1 MFSKQKTI
9 LSHSTYEKFTG
20 MDSGSPAPYTED
32 YNSTYSDD
40 YSDYYENPLDNQ
52 LCDKSDIIKFG
63 AVVTPVFLWIVTL
76 LSLFGNSLV
85 LVILTKYE
93 NLKSLTNIFIL
104 NLALSDLLFTFGLPF
119 WALYHI
125 HGWTFGD
132 EACKAVSFLFYA
144 GFYSSIIFL
153 TIMTIHRYLAVV
165 HPLSDLGSKRLCY
178 GSVTSSAVWIVSCLA
193 AVPALVMHKVKTDR
207 GVQYCEY
214 TDKRW
219 KIGGTYQQNFLFLI
233 ALCVITFCYVKILGT
248 LLRSRSH
255 TRYRTVKLI
264 FTIAVVFF
272 LGWAP
277 YNVLIFLKS
286 LTDIGGIWPFTECP
300 ISKGIDS
307 AFYICRLV
315 AFSHCCL
322 NPVFY
327 VLVGVKFRSHLK
339 KLLKKLWFCQAGSVD
354 IQHRSSRAVHSNGEE
369 LSLY

>member
-1 MFSKQKTI
+1 MDAGSYTGI
-9 LSHSTYEKFTG
+9 PTFT
-20 MDSGSPAPYTED
+20 D
-32 YNSTYSDD
+32 YNYTDYEDD
-40 YSDYYENPLDNQ
+40 Q
-52 LCDKSDIIKFG
+52 LCNKSAIIKFG

-85 LVILTKYE
+85 LVILMKYE
-93 NLKSLTNIFIL
+93 NLRSLTNIFIL

-119 WALYHI
+119 WASYHI
-125 HGWTFGD
+125 HGWTFG
-132 EACKAVSFLFYA
+132 EVACQAVIFLFYT
-144 GFYSSIIFL
+144 GFYSSIMFL

-178 GSVTSSAVWIVSCLA
+178 GSVTSSIVWIVSCLA
-193 AVPALVMHKVKTDR
+193 AVPALVMHRVNKLDGKS
-207 GVQYCEY
+207 YCDY
-214 TDKRW
+214 ADTKW
-219 KIGGTYQQNFLFLI
+219 KIGGIYQQNILFLL
-233 ALCVITFCYVKILGT
+233 ALSVFTFCYVKILGT

-264 FTIAVVFF
+264 FTIAVLFF

-286 LTDIGGIWPFTECP
+286 LTEMGTVWPFAECSV
-300 ISKGIDS
+300 SKGIDF
-307 AFYICRLV
+307 AFYICRLI

-327 VLVGVKFRSHLK
+327 VFVGVKFRSHLK
-339 KLLKKLWFCQAGSVD
+339 KLLKKLWFCQTTVLD
-354 IQHRSSRAVHSNGEE
+354 IQHRSSRAILSNGEE